1 MDAPAVE
8 PFFSF
13 NPSFRSNM
21 LDALNAFF
29 LATTLASQVFNI
41 VAQANSDVKIQDDVR
56 VYAVAMRQQT
66 PYGVEKCHYDGVM
79 VQYARDWDE
88 VRSSTGIVSPPEPDK
103 PIGYALIL
111 TKEKCP
117 GKDERPIFSTGS
129 KFFYPLFGRGYVI
142 REGHRLDATDYASQQ
157 ESMRPKWM
165 PQVLKTIE
173 ADAPRNIAAQNFV
186 AEMMTRTEAA
196 KAPETAKGASATS
209 EPVAASAPAVH
220 TKATNDTKPAN

>member
-1 MDAPAVE
+1 
-8 PFFSF
+8 
-13 NPSFRSNM
+13 M

-41 VAQANSDVKIQDDVR
+41 VAQANSDVQIQDGVR

-66 PYGVEKCHYDGVM
+66 PYGVEKCNYDGVM
-79 VQYARDWDE
+79 VQYARDWEE
-88 VRSSTGIVSPPEPDK
+88 VQPSGVVVPPEPDK

-117 GKDERPIFSTGS
+117 GKDERPIFSAGS

-142 REGHRLDATDYASQQ
+142 REGHRMDAVDYASQP
-157 ESMRPKWM
+157 ENMRPKWM

-173 ADAPRNIAAQNFV
+173 ADAPGNIVAQNFL
-186 AEMMTRTEAA
+186 AEMKARSDAA
-196 KAPETAKGASATS
+196 KAPGK
-209 EPVAASAPAVH
+209 
-220 TKATNDTKPAN
+220 